1 MFGPFLTLLGL
12 ADDPGKT
19 HPPPTPAELTAAEQ
33 SHECERRRAQ
43 IQRLAAYLKAAHG
56 RSSRKRLVE
65 NIRLVSEVVI
75 WSDRRNPE
83 LLSLVIEVG
92 LHQHMLALLHTSTDG
107 AVAVQVLQTF
117 SIILDSVSD
126 PKFLYS
132 LFSNNFVNDLIAAPI
147 DMDSDEIV
155 PYYVAFLKALSLR
168 LTADTIHFFFN
179 ERLTDFPLYTT
190 AVALFDHPDAMVRVA
205 VRAITLNVF
214 RINDPGALE
223 FILHSPRC
231 AHFWEL
237 IVCSIKDSYDDALR
251 ILVDML
257 PMRRTS
263 GVVAT
268 SAVDRAHTT
277 ETQGWAAVDQVL
289 ERHMGLLAYV
299 NDIFGLG
306 VDRINRRLT
315 AELSDRILARTF
327 VHAIDTGWRANAS
340 PEETLFMQIVT
351 LFVAHFFSI
360 VRHSPLL
367 VDAVTALFA
376 ADSES
381 TQPRL
386 AHPFIPSPFES
397 SRTLTPWLC
406 AVLEILRNKA
416 ISPTTLVKSVLTPR
430 RMLRTRALLESLTG
444 TASLND
450 CSSSVQSALSM
461 SPAIGPAAIVTSSPG
476 LHNDEQ
482 PINRPLPPFTQTI
495 ATAMVQ
501 ILAEDPPT
509 HTWITIDLAALVLA
523 QLARNQRGHL
533 ILDSS
538 LHDELVLAQRT
549 RSAELRAL
557 LMPVNSDSADGDQ
570 SESNEQIACGSYKV
584 LVQCLADLANSDSET
599 LTMKVQFEARHI
611 FAPER
616 SEPMTPPSPT
626 HSQPVNRR
634 SSTSSATVNPL
645 SLFAKSIITPISE
658 SLTSTHSSHTS
669 LHSLSPFEALTPY
682 HVLLSASIHQAFHL
696 QRLSK
701 AAVSSKPIVSRGS
714 FVPDLQKW
722 LGQNIHTVTDPFF
735 SVTCVDNTAKH
746 GLPRSVPRL
755 GFPALVQCHDGC
767 LVIHQQADQRLELV
781 WPMADIVVDCED
793 PVDSASLPSL
803 RIRDTMFP
811 PLFYP
816 PRPTSMGGINT
827 ITRTTRVRTNSGI
840 KPRHLARAYLGRHEL
855 DISLR
860 LDNTDAL
867 HKLVCEHI
875 IVSRHKL
882 AAIYLDHN
890 VV

>member
-12 ADDPGKT
+12 ADDPSKT
-19 HPPPTPAELTAAEQ
+19 HPPTTPAELTAAEQ
-33 SHECERRRAQ
+33 SHECDRRRAQ

-92 LHQHMLALLHTSTDG
+92 LHQHMLALLHTSKDG

-126 PKFLYS
+126 PKFLYA

-257 PMRRTS
+257 PMRRSS

-306 VDRINRRLT
+306 VDRINQRLT
-315 AELSDRILARTF
+315 AEFSDRILARTF

-367 VDAVTALFA
+367 VDAVTALFST
-376 ADSES
+376 DSES
-381 TQPRL
+381 ELTRL

-406 AVLEILRNKA
+406 AVLEVLRNKA
-416 ISPTTLVKSVLTPR
+416 ISPTALVKSVLTPR

-461 SPAIGPAAIVTSSPG
+461 SPAIGPSVVTSHAM
-476 LHNDEQ
+476 HNDEQ
-482 PINRPLPPFTQTI
+482 PIKAPPLPPFTQTI

-523 QLARNQRGHL
+523 QLARSQRGHL

-557 LMPVNSDSADGDQ
+557 LMPANTDSA
-570 SESNEQIACGSYKV
+570 ESNEQIACGSWKV
-584 LVQCLADLANSDSET
+584 LVQCLCDLANSDSET

-616 SEPMTPPSPT
+616 SEPTAPPSPT
-626 HSQPVNRR
+626 HSPAIRR

-658 SLTSTHSSHTS
+658 SLRSTHSSHTS

-696 QRLSK
+696 QRLCK
-701 AAVSSKPIVSRGS
+701 AAASSKPIVSRGS
-714 FVPDLQKW
+714 FVPDLQQW
-722 LGQNIHTVTDPFF
+722 LGQHIHTVTDPHYV
-735 SVTCVDNTAKH
+735 VTCIDNTAKH

-755 GFPALVQCHDGC
+755 GFPALVHCLDGC
-767 LVIHQQADQRLELV
+767 LVIHHQADHRLELV
-781 WPMADIVVDCED
+781 WPLADIVVDCED
-793 PVDSASLPSL
+793 PVDSGSLPSL

-811 PLFYP
+811 PLFFP

-827 ITRTTRVRTNSGI
+827 VTRTTRARTNSEI
-840 KPRHLARAYLGRHEL
+840 KPRHLAQYAYLGRHAL

-860 LDNTDAL
+860 LNDPHTL
-867 HKLVCEHI
+867 HNLVSEHI
-875 IVSRHKL
+875 TVSRHKL
-882 AAIYLDHN
+882 AAIYLDHT